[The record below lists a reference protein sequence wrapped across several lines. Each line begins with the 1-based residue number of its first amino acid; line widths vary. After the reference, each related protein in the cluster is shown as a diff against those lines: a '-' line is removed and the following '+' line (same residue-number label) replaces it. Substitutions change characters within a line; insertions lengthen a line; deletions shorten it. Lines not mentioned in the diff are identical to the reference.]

1 VRTLTRAALIATLVL
16 TQGLLAGCLAPAV
29 RAYQQTAAG
38 QGLVAQQVEGRPF
51 AHRVYLNDAAA
62 AGSPGRLNVY
72 LDGDGIP
79 WRGYAQPA
87 LEPTA
92 RDPLVLRLMSLDPG
106 PAVYLGRP
114 CYLGVYDP
122 ARCTP
127 WHWTHGRYSET
138 VVDSMVQALH
148 RIIDRH
154 RVHDLTLIGYSG
166 GGALAML
173 IAPRLVAVSGVITL
187 AANLDLQAW
196 VDHHGYSPLSGS
208 QDPARQPPLPAR
220 VAQWHWVGGDDRAV
234 PPAVVE
240 NGLAHQPDAH
250 FEVIPAID
258 HACCWE
264 AHWPRLLEIA
274 AQPSHA
280 TRPGSTDR
288 AVPQ

>member
-1 VRTLTRAALIATLVL
+1 VRALTRGALIGALVL
-16 TQGLLAGCLAPAV
+16 TQGPLGGCETPAI
-29 RAYQQTAAG
+29 RAYQQTATAK
-38 QGLVAQQVEGRPF
+38 GLVQHTVDGEPF
-51 AHRVYLNDAAA
+51 AHRVYLNDAAVA
-62 AGSPGRLNVY
+62 RHPGRLNVY

-92 RDPLVLRLMSLDPG
+92 RDPLVLRLMALDPG

-114 CYLGVYDP
+114 CYLGVYEP
-122 ARCTP
+122 ARCIP

-138 VVDSMVQALH
+138 VVASMVQALH
-148 RIIDRH
+148 RIIDRQ
-154 RVHDLTLIGYSG
+154 RVDELTLIGYSG

-173 IAPRLVAVSGVITL
+173 IAPRLVGVSRVITL
-187 AANLDLQAW
+187 AANLDLKAW

-208 QDPARQPPLPAR
+208 LDPAQQPPLPTHI
-220 VAQWHWVGGDDRAV
+220 AQWHWVGGHDRAV

-240 NGLAHQPDAH
+240 KGLAHQSGAH

-264 AHWPRLLEIA
+264 AHWPRLLEVA
-274 AQPSHA
+274 AHA
-280 TRPGSTDR
+280 SYPTR
-288 AVPQ
+288 